1 MKINGKE
8 IKLKYTFRALMIY
21 EKITGESFS
30 GKGISE
36 ILIYFYSTIIASNKD
51 LTLTFEDFLDWL
63 DDNPTA
69 LNDFTEWLTSV
80 TTVNSHIR
88 QNEPINESDGDSE
101 KNV

>member
-51 LTLTFEDFLDWL
+51 LTLTFDDFMDWL

-69 LNDFTEWLTSV
+69 LNNFTEWLTSV

-88 QNEPINESDGDSE
+88 QNEPTNESDGDSE

>member
-21 EKITGESFS
+21 EKIAGESFT

-36 ILIYFYSTIIASNKD
+36 ILIYFYSTIIASNPD
-51 LTLTFEDFLDWL
+51 ITLTFDNFIDWL
-63 DDNPTA
+63 DENPNA
-69 LNDFTEWLTSV
+69 INDFSNWLASV
-80 TTVNSHIR
+80 TMQNSYIK
-88 QNEPINESDGDSE
+88 QNESTSESDEDSE